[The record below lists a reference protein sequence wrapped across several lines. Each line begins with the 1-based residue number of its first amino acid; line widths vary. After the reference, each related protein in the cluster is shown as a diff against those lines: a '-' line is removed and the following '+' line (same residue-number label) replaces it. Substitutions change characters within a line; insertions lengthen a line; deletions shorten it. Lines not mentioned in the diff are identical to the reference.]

1 MSHAAHAHDTHDT
14 GWNQQDPHGIHGDAH
29 AHGHVVV
36 GWKLQLGVLAALLFF
51 TALTVAFYNAE
62 QWAEAAFNIHLPGWV
77 NVVGAMSIATVKAT
91 LVCMYFM
98 QLRYDK
104 ALNTFA
110 LLFCL
115 FAVGLFVFFSI
126 IDLSTRGWVND
137 FKYGEIVDANGNGPG
152 GTGVGLGSPARDPN
166 FDSRVS
172 PRIETAGSNIA
183 NFRRGEYKAAWLA
196 DHPGKA
202 DIDFWA
208 YWYDHVGARAR
219 RHPSDTENYF
229 AQLGLDRDPNEV
241 STANRSIPRHG
252 RTDALDL
259 NPGGS
264 HAGSHDASHAGDH

>member
-77 NVVGAMSIATVKAT
+77 NVVGAMTIATIKAT

-115 FAVGLFVFFSI
+115 FAVGLFVFFCI
-126 IDLSTRGWVND
+126 IDLSTRGRVND
-137 FKYGEIVDANGNGPG
+137 FKFGEVTDG
-152 GTGVGLGSPARDPN
+152 GTGIGLSAQPRDPN
-166 FDSRVS
+166 FNARVS
-172 PRIETAGSNIA
+172 PRIETLGTNIA
-183 NFRRGEYKAAWLA
+183 DFRRAEYMTAWIA
-196 DHPGKA
+196 KRPGKTE
-202 DIDFWA
+202 IDFWA
-208 YWYDHVGARAR
+208 YWYSHAGARVG
-219 RHPSDTENYF
+219 RHPADTENF
-229 AQLGLDRDPNEV
+229 FTQLGLDRDPEAV
-241 STANRSIPRHG
+241 SDANRSVPRHG
-252 RTDALDL
+252 RSGALDL
-259 NPGGS
+259 NPAAPR
-264 HAGSHDASHAGDH
+264 AGNN